1 MPYESPEMVALQES
15 KGLNSMSFRDKSMW
29 TVQCPLIFYSVVKY
43 HLPSRVI
50 QQFRLEQPVHPPCP
64 TTSVELHRY
73 FHICLSYMDYASYH

>member
-1 MPYESPEMVALQES
+1 MPYELPEMVALQES

-50 QQFRLEQPVHPPCP
+50 Q
-64 TTSVELHRY
+64 
-73 FHICLSYMDYASYH
+73 